1 MFAISCIILILI
13 LIILLHEK
21 YKPVLIL
28 AIMIMTV
35 LLWKGIWDLGDWVDE
50 ELGNS
55 NKPFKKGMLSLS
67 IGLIIAYVTSGNI
80 KNMLTKLQSRFE
92 RFENSR

>member
-1 MFAISCIILILI
+1 
-13 LIILLHEK
+13 
-21 YKPVLIL
+21 
-28 AIMIMTV
+28 MTV